1 MKDSIPMHGV
11 VPMNG
16 VGADETLRMARM
28 HAEQGSVLQAEQAYQ
43 RVLAMAPDN
52 AEALNFLGARAL
64 VLGQAPRAVQLLDQ
78 AFQHDAANPQ
88 LLKNLGLAYLV
99 CERLDEAR
107 YMLDRALQ
115 FAPDFFVARLY
126 LAHVLERIGR
136 DHAALVNYFSAITQ
150 AQLKDRWRS
159 DETTAPALR
168 ELVKHAMA
176 YVDAGRRRLFDAAL
190 APYRERHGDAA
201 LRRVMR
207 CLDIFLDEA
216 PANHP
221 DPRQKPTF
229 LYFPELPT
237 SAYLDSAL
245 FPWIAELE
253 RHTDAIR
260 TELLAVLHDAQGI
273 EPFIKFRSPDE
284 IPKFLAGADGKPAW
298 DAFFFYRHGVRY
310 DDNCAR
316 CPKTAAI
323 LDALPLV
330 RIPAHAPEICFSV
343 LTPGTH
349 ILPHRGVTN
358 TRLVTHLPLIVPE
371 NCALNVGGELHA
383 WQEGRCVSFDDTFEH
398 EAWNRSDQTRVVLIM
413 DCWNPYLS
421 DVEREAVAEL
431 VTAIGEF
438 NRECGISAD

>member
-1 MKDSIPMHGV
+1 MNEPMPTNSGA
-11 VPMNG
+11 
-16 VGADETLRMARM
+16 ADETLRAART
-28 HAEQGSVLQAEQAYQ
+28 HAAQGSILQAEQGYQ
-43 RVLAMAPDN
+43 RVLAATPDN

-64 VLGQAPRAVQLLDQ
+64 ALGQAPRAVQLLDQ

-88 LLKNLGLAYLV
+88 LLKNLGLAYLA

-107 YMLDRALQ
+107 YMFDRALV

-136 DHAALVNYFSAITQ
+136 EHAALVNYFGAITQ
-150 AQLKDRWRS
+150 AQLKGRWRS
-159 DETTAPALR
+159 DETTAPDLR
-168 ELVKHAMA
+168 GLVKNAMA
-176 YVDAGRRRLFDAAL
+176 YVDAGRRRLFDAVL
-190 APYRERHGDAA
+190 APYREMHSDEA
-201 LRRVMR
+201 LRRTMR

-216 PANHP
+216 PANYL
-221 DPRQKPTF
+221 DSRQKPTF

-237 SAYLDSAL
+237 SAYLDTAL

-253 RHTDAIR
+253 RHTDTIR
-260 TELLAVLHDAQGI
+260 AELLAVLHDEKGI
-273 EPFIKFRSPDE
+273 EPFIKFRSADE
-284 IPKFLAGADGKPAW
+284 IPKFLAGADGNPVW

-310 DDNCAR
+310 DENCAR

-330 RIPAHAPEICFSV
+330 RIQQHAPEICFSV

-358 TRLVTHLPLIVPE
+358 TRLVTHLPLIVPD
-371 NCALNVGGELHA
+371 NCALNVGGEQHA

-398 EAWNRSDQTRVVLIM
+398 EAWNRGQSTRVVLIM

-421 DVEREAVAEL
+421 EVEREAVAEL
-431 VTAIGEF
+431 VTAIGDF